1 MAKATLLLRRRLEF
15 PDGGLVDVVLW
26 KLPHPSSERPHGFEY
41 RLYYGDGA
49 GNCLVR
55 YDNERGKGD
64 HRHLADDVE
73 EPYIFESLSR
83 LLTDFLA
90 DVERARRQA
99 K

>member
-26 KLPHPSSERPHGFEY
+26 KLPHPSSERPHGFKY

-55 YDNERGKGD
+55 YDKSGVTATTAISPTTSRS
-64 HRHLADDVE
+64 L
-73 EPYIFESLSR
+73 IFSK
-83 LLTDFLA
+83 A
-90 DVERARRQA
+90 
-99 K
+99 